1 MPPSFW
7 LSPSPIKGF
16 QMRGDFSSMDRLRIT
31 SLTSQHFKWR
41 RLAISFSFWT
51 AILIFG
57 WIKHLLLTKL
67 KSCEWKQGNM
77 FSFPVRQIS
86 ISTFFF
92 FFFFWTLCTNIP
104 TYHLC
109 LPRPYLSLMCAFVY
123 TMFSPLVDMAIFC
136 VSYPVPHFILFY
148 FFHFK
153 LSHHS
158 SPGNSQHCLYSCVVF
173 RCIGRGWFILHLKCF
188 QCSGT
193 IWHRCEFIYKI
204 RGWHLW
210 FLRAL
215 LEFGFCT
222 ESKWWRSRTV
232 ERREGVCLVGVPCGR
247 QTRHF
252 PPS

>member
-92 FFFFWTLCTNIP
+92 FFLDTVHQHTNIP
-104 TYHLC
+104 FMPPQTLLISHVCIRVYNVFTSCRHGNLLC
-109 LPRPYLSLMCAFVY
+109 QLSCTSFY
-123 TMFSPLVDMAIFC
+123 
-136 VSYPVPHFILFY
+136 FILF
-148 FFHFK
+148 F
-153 LSHHS
+153 
-158 SPGNSQHCLYSCVVF
+158 
-173 RCIGRGWFILHLKCF
+173 FILSSAITLHQGILN
-188 QCSGT
+188 
-193 IWHRCEFIYKI
+193 
-204 RGWHLW
+204 
-210 FLRAL
+210 
-215 LEFGFCT
+215 
-222 ESKWWRSRTV
+222 TV
-232 ERREGVCLVGVPCGR
+232 CIAV
-247 QTRHF
+247 
-252 PPS
+252 